1 MVPRMAFEEELQRLK
16 NMLLSMNTL
25 VIDIIKDAFDS
36 LNRGD
41 LQLAEKVLAQDHE
54 INRLEDDINNE
65 SILLF
70 ATQQPVAKD
79 LRKLLSAI
87 KIASELERMGDY
99 AVDIA
104 KITIRLQG
112 AQLIK
117 PLNDLKKMMDIA
129 IGMVQDGLDSYLNE
143 DVEKAREMA
152 ERDNEVDRL
161 FGKVVPE
168 LHLLAGENP
177 SYVDQTTSLA
187 FVARY
192 IERIADH
199 ATNIAEMVIYLVTAK
214 KPDLN

>member
-25 VIDIIKDAFDS
+25 VIGIIKDAFDS

-112 AQLIK
+112 EQLIK
-117 PLNDLKKMMDIA
+117 PLIDLKEMMDIA

>member
-25 VIDIIKDAFDS
+25 VIGIIKDAFDS

-112 AQLIK
+112 EQLIK
-117 PLNDLKKMMDIA
+117 PLIDLKKMMDIA

>member
-25 VIDIIKDAFDS
+25 VIGIIKDAFDS

-112 AQLIK
+112 AHLIK
-117 PLNDLKKMMDIA
+117 PLIDLKKMMDIA